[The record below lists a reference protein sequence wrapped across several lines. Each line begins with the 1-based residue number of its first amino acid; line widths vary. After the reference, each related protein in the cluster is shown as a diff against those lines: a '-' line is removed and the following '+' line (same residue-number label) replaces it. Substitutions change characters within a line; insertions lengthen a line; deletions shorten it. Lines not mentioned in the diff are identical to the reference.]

1 MASNELFGI
10 TWFDVIGSTNS
21 SLAEERSRLPEWSVF
36 AARMQ
41 TAGRG
46 QRGNKWLCEKDA
58 NLTFSILLKPATIR
72 PARQF
77 AISEAVA
84 LGIVR
89 YLEDRGVTA
98 RIKWPNDIYCGNL
111 KICGVL
117 VENFLSS
124 AILADSI
131 VGIGLNLNQREFDPS
146 VPNPTSISLLRFPDG
161 GEEMR
166 RFEPEDELP
175 ALLEHIREEYG
186 RLLNEPGAVHSDY
199 LDRLYLRN
207 EWHGFIDCRGNDA
220 ANLIPT
226 TQAADGRR
234 FRGRIIDVTPEGLLK
249 AELPEGNVETFAFK
263 ELRYL

>member
-58 NLTFSILLKPATIR
+58 NLTFSILLKPTAIH

-77 AISEAVA
+77 TISEAVA
-84 LGIVR
+84 LAIVR
-89 YLEDRGVTA
+89 YLEGRGITA
-98 RIKWPNDIYCGNL
+98 RIKWPNDIYCGKL

-117 VENFLSS
+117 VENFLSA
-124 AILADSI
+124 AILSESI

-146 VPNPTSISLLRFPDG
+146 IPNPTSISLLKYPDG
-161 GEEMR
+161 GEGMQ
-166 RFEPEDELP
+166 RFEPADELP
-175 ALLEHIREEYG
+175 ILLEHIRKEYG
-186 RLLNEPGAVHSDY
+186 MVLKSPDVIHSEY
-199 LDRLYLRN
+199 LDRLYLRG
-207 EWHGFIDCRGNDA
+207 EWHRFIDCRGNDA

-226 TQAADGRR
+226 TQTADGKR

-249 AELPEGNVETFAFK
+249 AELPEGNIETFAFK